1 MPLARVAPRLDAMVT
16 RVETIVVGG
25 GAMGA
30 ATAWQLA
37 RRGREV
43 ALLERFEP
51 GHLMGA
57 SHGASRNFNVAY
69 AHPTYVRML
78 AEALPLWRELEA
90 EARTPLLDLV
100 GVANHGPRDAFDD
113 VQSALAAA
121 GIPAEFLSVAEAG
134 ERWPGIRFDTRVLFN
149 ELAGRVNADAAVRAL
164 HASAAAL
171 GADVRHR
178 TRATR
183 IEVVDDG
190 LVRVASVT
198 DAGPT
203 EVFEASTAVV
213 TLGAWTTKL
222 LGGVPG
228 LRLPRLVVTQEQ
240 PAHFAVRDEA
250 IEWPSFNHFPGA
262 ADAGYD
268 YWLSPVYGMLTPG
281 EGVKAGWH
289 GVGPVVDPDARDFAA
304 VPEQLAALRRYARE
318 WLPGVDPDAATPIS
332 CTYTTTPDED
342 FVLDRVGPVVV
353 GAGFSGHGFK
363 FTPVVGRILA
373 DLADGSGPAPA
384 LFAADRTIAARP
396 ASPTGLGG

>member
-1 MPLARVAPRLDAMVT
+1 MVT

-51 GHLMGA
+51 GHLLGA

-69 AHPTYVRML
+69 ADPTYVRML

-113 VQSALAAA
+113 VQAALAAA

-149 ELAGRVNADAAVRAL
+149 ERAGRVNADATVRAL
-164 HASAAAL
+164 HASAAAF

-183 IEVVDDG
+183 SRWSTTG
-190 LVRVASVT
+190 SCAWHPSPKPARPRCSRPAPPWSRWAPGRRSCSAACRR
-198 DAGPT
+198 AG
-203 EVFEASTAVV
+203 F
-213 TLGAWTTKL
+213 
-222 LGGVPG
+222 
-228 LRLPRLVVTQEQ
+228 PRLVVTQEQ
-240 PAHFAVRDEA
+240 PAHFAVRDAA
-250 IEWPSFNHFPGA
+250 IAWPSFNHFPGP

-268 YWLSPVYGMLTPG
+268 YWRSPVYGMLTPG

-318 WLPGVDPDAATPIS
+318 WLPGVDADAATPIS

-384 LFAADRTIAARP
+384 LFAADRAIAARP
-396 ASPTGLGG
+396 ASPTGLGD

>member
-1 MPLARVAPRLDAMVT
+1 MVT

-37 RRGREV
+37 RRSRDV
-43 ALLERFEP
+43 ALLERWEP

-69 AHPTYVRML
+69 SDPAYVRML
-78 AEALPLWRELEA
+78 VEALPLWRELEA
-90 EARTPLLDLV
+90 ESGTSLLDLV
-100 GVANHGPRDAFDD
+100 GVANHGPRGGFDE
-113 VQSALAAA
+113 VRAALVGA
-121 GIPAEFLSVAEAG
+121 GIPAEFLSAAEAG

-149 ELAGRVNADAAVRAL
+149 EQAGRVNADAAVRAL
-164 HASAAAL
+164 HATATAA

-183 IEVVDDG
+183 VDVLDDG

-198 DAGPT
+198 DEGVT
-203 EVFEASTAVV
+203 EVFEARTAVV

-222 LGGVPG
+222 LTGVT
-228 LRLPRLVVTQEQ
+228 LPRLVVTQEQ
-240 PAHFAVRDEA
+240 PAHFAVRDDTVA
-250 IEWPSFNHFPGA
+250 WPSFNHFPGA
-262 ADAGYD
+262 DESYD
-268 YWLSPVYGMLTPG
+268 YWRSPVYGMLTPG

-289 GVGPVVDPDARDFAA
+289 GVGPVVDPDARDFAP
-304 VPEQLAALRRYARE
+304 VPDQLAALQRYARE
-318 WLPGVDPDAATPIS
+318 WLPGVDADLATPIS
-332 CTYTTTPDED
+332 CTYTTTPDEH

-363 FTPVVGRILA
+363 FVPVVGRILA

-384 LFAADRTIAARP
+384 LFAADRAIAGQP
-396 ASPTGLGG
+396 ASPTGLSG